1 MGNLTRA
8 IAKPVLLWA
17 LHFTAIY
24 ALISAACAPR
34 ALLEPA
40 DLLLTTAVLTAFAA
54 ILQVIWMWRVS
65 SHGRRS
71 NLGSDALALQRAAWW
86 TGLISLIATLAN
98 LTPVLI
104 LPGCHG

>member
-1 MGNLTRA
+1 MRGLTKG

-17 LHFTAIY
+17 LHFTLIY

-34 ALLEPA
+34 ALLGQ
-40 DLLLTTAVLTAFAA
+40 DHLLITAVVLTLVMA
-54 ILQVIWMWRVS
+54 IAQIFWMWGAA
-65 SHGRRS
+65 HTGRRS
-71 NLGSDALALQRAAWW
+71 DLNRDETALLHAGWW

>member
-1 MGNLTRA
+1 MRRLIHG

-17 LHFTAIY
+17 LHFAAIY

-34 ALLEPA
+34 ALLASEHLVIA
-40 DLLLTTAVLTAFAA
+40 ATVLTASAA
-54 ILQVIWMWRVS
+54 VLQIFWMWGA
-65 SHGRRS
+65 SHRRS
-71 NLGSDALALQRAAWW
+71 RTRLTKDDFALLRAGWW
-86 TGLISLIATLAN
+86 SGLISLIAIFAN

>member
-1 MGNLTRA
+1 MKGLTLG

-17 LHFTAIY
+17 LHFATMY

-34 ALLEPA
+34 ALLSPEH
-40 DLLLTTAVLTAFAA
+40 LVLTAVA
-54 ILQVIWMWRVS
+54 ITVVFVVLQIIWMWS
-65 SHGRRS
+65 AHSKGRRPG
-71 NLGSDALALQRAAWW
+71 LTPDAFALARAAWW
-86 TGLISLIATLAN
+86 SGLISLIATIAN

>member
-1 MGNLTRA
+1 MTRLTYG

-17 LHFTAIY
+17 LHFATIY

-34 ALLEPA
+34 ALLA
-40 DLLLTTAVLTAFAA
+40 QGALVTTAAVLTAAA
-54 ILQVIWMWRVS
+54 AALQILWMWGASGGVHPART
-65 SHGRRS
+65 
-71 NLGSDALALQRAAWW
+71 GSDERALKQAAWW

>member
-1 MGNLTRA
+1 MGDLTRA

-24 ALISAACAPR
+24 ALISAAYAPR
-34 ALLEPA
+34 ALLAPA
-40 DLLLTTAVLTAFAA
+40 HLVVTAAGLTALAAVLQ
-54 ILQVIWMWRVS
+54 ILWIWRLS
-65 SHGRRS
+65 DRDRR
-71 NLGSDALALQRAAWW
+71 NALGPDARALQHAAWW
-86 TGLISLIATLAN
+86 SGLISLIATLAN

>member
-1 MGNLTRA
+1 MANLTRA

-17 LHFTAIY
+17 LHFATVY
-24 ALISAACAPR
+24 ALVSAACAPR

-40 DLLLTTAVLTAFAA
+40 HLVLTAAVLTALAA
-54 ILQVIWMWRVS
+54 ILQIIWMWRLA
-65 SHGRRS
+65 SHGHRNS
-71 NLGSDALALQRAAWW
+71 LGPDAFALQRAAWW

>member
-1 MGNLTRA
+1 MGTLTRA

-40 DLLLTTAVLTAFAA
+40 HLVTTAAVLTALAA
-54 ILQVIWMWRVS
+54 ILQIIWMWRLA
-65 SHGRRS
+65 SHGRRNS
-71 NLGSDALALQRAAWW
+71 LGPDAFALQRAAWW
-86 TGLISLIATLAN
+86 SGLISLIATLAN